1 MLAAGVIAGSALAGA
16 ASSALQARAAK
27 KAAAQAR
34 ADRMRGIQL
43 LEDAMNQEYNSLYGG
58 SATADGMTTGSAT
71 QDAWLR
77 ALTEAA
83 QAKELQALAINEAV
97 ANKTD
102 AEARAELLAQA
113 MAQDKFN
120 NDRAVAIAARQGR
133 RQGVDMT
140 NMLLANA
147 KQQANRRNYLYN
159 TAQLA
164 NNNNLQRIAQ
174 TMNLNTGSI
183 ADQNRQ
189 QVQSNYNN
197 AVQNKINLKRQQASL
212 WGNMPTTAGMSTG
225 SAALRGGLSGALGSA
240 SALAG
245 AGLLGGQAQATPM
258 VDQALADMPAL
269 NSFSMPQTTGTAQI
283 GSNLFTGN
291 PQSTGTWSL
300 ANLSRLGY

>member
-1 MLAAGVIAGSALAGA
+1 MSVAGTIAASALAGA
-16 ASSALQARAAK
+16 ASSALQANAAK

-34 ADRMRGIQL
+34 RDRMRGIQL

-58 SATADGMTTGSAT
+58 SATADGMTTGNAM
-71 QDAWLR
+71 QDAWLK

-133 RQGVDMT
+133 RHGVDMT

-174 TMNLNTGSI
+174 GMNLNTGSI

-197 AVQNKINLKRQQASL
+197 AVQNKINLKGQQANL
-212 WGNMPTTAGMSTG
+212 WGSLPTTAGMSTG

-245 AGLLGGQAQATPM
+245 AGLLGGQTQATPM
-258 VDQALADMPAL
+258 VDSALANMPSL
-269 NSFSMPQTTGTAQI
+269 TSYSM
-283 GSNLFTGN
+283 
-291 PQSTGTWSL
+291 PQSTGTAMIGSNMFSGQPASAGTLTLSSL
-300 ANLSRLGY
+300 YR